1 MPVWTLGWLCASPE
15 AIRPC
20 SWHDACLDS
29 GLAFAPVWRPSGLTC
44 WLFGLRAGL
53 CASLE
58 AGSFIIPVFVLSD
71 SGLVSVPVWRLAAL
85 VMLVF
90 VLSDSGLVS
99 VPVWRL
105 AALSCLL
112 LRCRTPGWSLCQ
124 SGGWQLCHA
133 CFCAVGLRAGLCAS
147 LEVGSD
153 WGPQPR
159 HVHTNTLKP
168 YLANRR
174 TLNFLG
180 FLIRSL

>member
-20 SWHDACLDS
+20 SCWHDACLDS

-58 AGSFIIPVFVLSD
+58 AGSFIILVFVLSD

-90 VLSDSGLVS
+90 ALSDSGLVS

-105 AALSCLL
+105 AALSCLF
-112 LRCRTPGWSLCQ
+112 LRCRTP
-124 SGGWQLCHA
+124 
-133 CFCAVGLRAGLCAS
+133 AGLCAS

>member
-20 SWHDACLDS
+20 SCWHDACLDS

-58 AGSFIIPVFVLSD
+58 AGSFIILAFVLSD

-90 VLSDSGLVS
+90 ALSDSGLVS

-105 AALSCLL
+105 AALSCLF
-112 LRCRTPGWSLCQ
+112 LRCRTP
-124 SGGWQLCHA
+124 
-133 CFCAVGLRAGLCAS
+133 AGLCAS
-147 LEVGSD
+147 LEAGSD